1 MVRTIIFA
9 SVCFSCSLITKN
21 YFNIYPEYKL
31 THCCGS
37 ISHKYMLGSAVLVMD
52 VFRAADK
59 FGVSAAET
67 DVLVVGLPAA
77 VTVDV
82 KLARVDV
89 LESVIVAICAACC
102 SSTLCDDMQRSVII
116 PCWL

>member
-1 MVRTIIFA
+1 MYIYD
-9 SVCFSCSLITKN
+9 SVVSSQNI

-31 THCCGS
+31 THCSGS
-37 ISHKYMLGSAVLVMD
+37 ISHKYMLVSAVLVMD

-77 VTVDV
+77 GTGDV

-89 LESVIVAICAACC
+89 LESVVVAMCSACC
-102 SSTLCDDMQRSVII
+102 SSTLCGDMQRSVII

>member
-1 MVRTIIFA
+1 M
-9 SVCFSCSLITKN
+9 
-21 YFNIYPEYKL
+21 
-31 THCCGS
+31 
-37 ISHKYMLGSAVLVMD
+37 LVMD